1 MATAGDSI
9 GQALSF
15 IASANQEL
23 RKQRSEEAVTLFC
36 KGYALE
42 PGLVKDHLVTLPRNH
57 LQSVIYTLED
67 WCVCCGGD
75 SEQLLSNSEITLSVE
90 QICDF
95 ITSPGLRPDSRVAW
109 STKLRSQMR
118 SNNYLEAV
126 NTCLQAVKVFAD
138 QNDVVFFL
146 VERAVAYLF
155 LKEKSFAVQDLIA
168 ACDKDFD
175 AALACIK
182 ESGAKLLPVILE
194 ALYEVIA
201 KFAKKSESHS
211 VEERFL
217 LIKIDRIVVGL
228 NPEDTSTL
236 EDCAG
241 HMIKLNQYKE
251 AVALL
256 SDGIDRLS
264 CSGRREIESVE
275 LLLQRAQCHLA
286 LQETELAVND
296 YLSAAGLDEDMT
308 RITILALPGAQQDN
322 ISSFAKQTASELLSH
337 FRLKAKLNSACSV
350 DTRNTAESL
359 LRAALMYRLL
369 YVMDRNNVDALIN
382 AAECLKLQDKDAE
395 AVNTLNLVLSLR
407 PTCSK
412 AYYTRAYCHMKAAE
426 MASALADF
434 NTTLDLQP
442 SFVQALCGRAFVW
455 LMGGQL
461 EKSAK
466 DLKDASG
473 ISIAATVTWITELS
487 EYGQQTLKTQLK
499 EYLVTTLKKRQQGE
513 NLRVDSS
520 LIPLGD
526 VLTRAFSTDFECH
539 LVFVEI
545 LLALCKMD
553 EAQAILVRL
562 IKHNPDDYLATLHLA
577 ALKMRRNKTSDALED
592 IFSLL
597 MAIGEEKLT
606 SSMLRLTEEDRA
618 RLTREAHC
626 EGIQR
631 FNACS
636 ENLSAQGYFTVAIAA
651 SQNKAC
657 ESYVWRAKLNIL
669 KGELDMAIKDLDFIL
684 AIKPNYV
691 EVLCQRGLLFAQ
703 KNNLKQSY
711 QDLLQALL
719 LNTQALK
726 TFILSL
732 AENRKQLLLARLED
746 CAQMLFSHYLSRGF
760 RSKCI
765 LKLCQLLVQVGA
777 DVVSYHSMYADGL
790 IIFEDYQK
798 AAEELDVAERLS
810 PGDASVLS
818 RRGLVHVKLNE
829 IEISAGKFQRAAE
842 IDSEAVTFAL
852 ATLNS
857 AQKESLVRIAIDKA
871 NEHTRVNKNKQALGY
886 FTLAVA
892 ASDGQCNTSQQQEI
906 LRMRSKCF
914 ERLREY
920 QHAIADMTNV
930 ITSGTPIVGD
940 LVARANLHLLNDNF
954 KGASLDFVVAMD
966 TQEVTAITL
975 MSSYPGKDAVIKA
988 FLKAATADLNC
999 KKFSDGLT
1007 ICTYGL
1013 RVDPNNVELRNLK
1026 RKCEFGVSNKCFIQ

>member
-1 MATAGDSI
+1 MASAGDSI

-23 RKQRSEEAVTLFC
+23 RKQRSEEAVIQFC

-42 PGLVKDHLVTLPRNH
+42 PGLVKDHLVSLPQNH
-57 LQSVIYTLED
+57 LQSIVCTLED

-75 SEQLLSNSEITLSVE
+75 SGELLIKSGITLSIE
-90 QICDF
+90 QICDL

-118 SNNYLEAV
+118 NQSYFEAV
-126 NTCLQAVKVFAD
+126 NTCFEAVKIFAN
-138 QNDVVFFL
+138 QSDVLFFF
-146 VERAVAYLF
+146 VERALAYL
-155 LKEKSFAVQDLIA
+155 LLSEKSYAVQDLIA
-168 ACDKDFD
+168 ACDKNFE
-175 AALACIK
+175 AALACIA

-201 KFAKKSESHS
+201 KLAQKSESYS
-211 VEERFL
+211 VDERFL
-217 LIKIDRIVVGL
+217 LIKVDRIVVGL
-228 NPEDTSTL
+228 NPTDTATL

-241 HMIKLNQYKE
+241 HMIKLNQFKE

-256 SDGIDRLS
+256 SDGIDRLT
-264 CSGRREIESVE
+264 CAGKREVESVD

-296 YLSAAGLDEDMT
+296 YLCAAVLDEDMT
-308 RITILALPGAQQDN
+308 RITILALPSQQQDN
-322 ISSFAKQTASELLSH
+322 IVTFAKQTASELLSH
-337 FRLKAKLNSACSV
+337 FRLKAKLNSSCSV
-350 DTRNTAESL
+350 DTKNTADSL

-369 YVMDRNNVDALIN
+369 YVIDSNNIDALIN
-382 AAECLKLQDKDAE
+382 SAECLKLQDKDAE
-395 AVNTLNLVLSLR
+395 AINTLNLVLSLR
-407 PTCSK
+407 PSCSK
-412 AYYTRAYCHMKAAE
+412 AYYTRAFCHMKTAE
-426 MASALADF
+426 MNSALADF
-434 NTTLDLQP
+434 STTLDLQP

-455 LMGGQL
+455 LMSGQM
-461 EKSAK
+461 EKAAK
-466 DLKDASG
+466 DLKSASG

-487 EYGQQTLKTQLK
+487 EYGQETLKNQLK
-499 EYLVTTLKKRQQGE
+499 EYLVTTSKRRQQGE
-513 NLRVDSS
+513 SSRVDSS

-545 LLALCKMD
+545 LQSLCKMD

-562 IKHNPDDYLATLHLA
+562 IKHNPNDYLASLHLA

-592 IFSLL
+592 ICGLL
-597 MAIGEEKLT
+597 NTIGEEKLM
-606 SSMLRLTEEDRA
+606 SSMLRLTEVDRA

-626 EGIQR
+626 EGIHR

-636 ENLSAQGYFTVAIAA
+636 EDTSAQGYFTIAIAA
-651 SQNKAC
+651 SPNKAC

-669 KGELDMAIKDLDFIL
+669 KGELDMAIKDLTCVI
-684 AIKPNYV
+684 AKKPNYV
-691 EVLCQRGLLFAQ
+691 EVLCQRGLLFSQ
-703 KNNLKQSY
+703 KKNLKASY

-719 LNTQALK
+719 LNAPALK

-732 AENRKQLLLARLED
+732 PANRKQLLLATLED

-765 LKLCQLLVQVGA
+765 LKLCQLLVQVGV

-798 AAEELDVAERLS
+798 AAEELDIAERLC
-810 PGDASVLS
+810 PEDVSVLS

-842 IDSEAVTFAL
+842 IDSEAVRFAL
-852 ATLNS
+852 STLNPT
-857 AQKESLVRIAIDKA
+857 QKQNLVNIAIDRA
-871 NEHTRVNKNKQALGY
+871 NEHTRLNTNKQALGY

-892 ASDGQCNTSQQQEI
+892 ASDGQQLEI
-906 LRMRSKCF
+906 LRKRSKCF
-914 ERLREY
+914 ERLRQY
-920 QHAIADMTNV
+920 QHAIADMTTV
-930 ITSGTPIVGD
+930 ITSGTPIVND

-954 KGASLDFVVAMD
+954 KGASLDFVVAMN
-966 TQEVTAITL
+966 TQEVTAMTL
-975 MSSYPGKDAVIKA
+975 MSSYPGKDAVIKV
-988 FLKAATADLNC
+988 FLKAATANLNC

-1007 ICTYGL
+1007 TCTFGL
-1013 RVDPNNVELRNLK
+1013 RFDPNNLELRNLK